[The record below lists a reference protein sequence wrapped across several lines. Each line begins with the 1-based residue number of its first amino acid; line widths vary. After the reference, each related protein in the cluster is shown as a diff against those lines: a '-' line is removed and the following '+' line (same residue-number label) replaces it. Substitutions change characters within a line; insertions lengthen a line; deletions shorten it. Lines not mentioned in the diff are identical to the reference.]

1 MTRNIKVNF
10 FIRII
15 DFTKIYDGDNEIV
28 SNTLIQKQIL
38 MFIFDINFNTLSCM
52 FDSMMINIRELC
64 QYINNHDVKLKKSL
78 TIPTELSVILAIQ
91 GGC

>member
-1 MTRNIKVNF
+1 
-10 FIRII
+10 
-15 DFTKIYDGDNEIV
+15 
-28 SNTLIQKQIL
+28 

-78 TIPTELSVILAIQ
+78 KKKKGRQKTILLTGIKHET
-91 GGC
+91 

>member
-1 MTRNIKVNF
+1 
-10 FIRII
+10 
-15 DFTKIYDGDNEIV
+15 
-28 SNTLIQKQIL
+28 